1 MLYSQ
6 KTHPNTL
13 SYCTSELEKHL
24 MLKQSLTG
32 SLTSV
37 KDSSLNLLNKMDK
50 WAALVQGHIPALETK
65 YFSKRHNSPS
75 MERHPSLAEEELS
88 DCQVLSPGTP
98 PSPVM
103 LPPSSSVSLTNNN
116 STSGR
121 SHQRNSALELG
132 PEKNGN
138 HSTDSLLFG
147 NRITWRKKT
156 SAFSLHSYSATRR
169 SPSTGFEPLS
179 SKRGT
184 AHSLSPPHQ
193 PPKMRQQLSVAP
205 RSDPL
210 SLKRQATPPKPGN
223 MNLRRHLSLDA
234 VTPSKS
240 GQTRQTKHFS
250 NPTSPM
256 DQQIRLSVYHK
267 CASWDK
273 GDRTMIAKIVSEDE
287 TQLSRLIMVWQNR
300 QSLLEQTLTWLQF
313 QGLADEVSNH
323 ADTCILLAF
332 LMM

>member
-1 MLYSQ
+1 MECKRAEEFIVLRQSVMEGSQSFHSQHTQFLEMCAEHNMLYSQ

-205 RSDPL
+205 RSV
-210 SLKRQATPPKPGN
+210 SYT
-223 MNLRRHLSLDA
+223 HLTL
-234 VTPSKS
+234 
-240 GQTRQTKHFS
+240 
-250 NPTSPM
+250 PT
-256 DQQIRLSVYHK
+256 ICSV
-267 CASWDK
+267 
-273 GDRTMIAKIVSEDE
+273 
-287 TQLSRLIMVWQNR
+287 
-300 QSLLEQTLTWLQF
+300 
-313 QGLADEVSNH
+313 
-323 ADTCILLAF
+323 
-332 LMM
+332 